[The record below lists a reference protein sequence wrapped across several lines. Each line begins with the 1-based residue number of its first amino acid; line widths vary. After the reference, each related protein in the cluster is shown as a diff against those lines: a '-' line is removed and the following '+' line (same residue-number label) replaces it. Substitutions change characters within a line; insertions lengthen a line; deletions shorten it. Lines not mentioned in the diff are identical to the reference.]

1 MIAYV
6 VPSAGIFGGIK
17 VAYQFVDLLQDQ
29 GVATCIA
36 TPDGK
41 ASGWFRSRAPVVS
54 RAWALDRLGDDDA
67 LMFSLPH
74 DHAELK
80 RTALPLFFHCQGTDP
95 LIDPVLRDPDVA
107 VLTCWQQAQD
117 YAHATSGREAID
129 VGISI
134 SPAFHHRGELKDP
147 HVATYMPRRGREV
160 AERLAPEPRRPVAFD
175 LPWPWAG
182 ERFEIRDIRPLT
194 YITGPLGSG
203 KTRLAQ
209 RLAETLPGAA
219 FLGLDRAPIETGPA
233 LEARVERALARLVE
247 DGATASPA
255 LAALLRGLE
264 AKGPQA
270 LVVDLVEQGLDRASQ
285 EALIA
290 RLRRRGRET
299 RPLFVMTRSTAI
311 LDLDAVGPYE
321 AILYCPANHAVPM
334 GVVPCPGAAGY
345 EALASCLASP
355 EVRARSEG
363 VIAWRS

>member
-1 MIAYV
+1 MRGRVWLRRAGWGYLAALHVGLAWIAAQILFR
-6 VPSAGIFGGIK
+6 PWAT
-17 VAYQFVDLLQDQ
+17 DLVW
-29 GVATCIA
+29 GPT
-36 TPDGK
+36 
-41 ASGWFRSRAPVVS
+41 
-54 RAWALDRLGDDDA
+54 
-67 LMFSLPH
+67 
-74 DHAELK
+74 
-80 RTALPLFFHCQGTDP
+80 
-95 LIDPVLRDPDVA
+95 LR
-107 VLTCWQQAQD
+107 AQD
-117 YAHATSGREAID
+117 YGARTVHQARRATQLAGGLAVLGDSIVEDMA
-129 VGISI
+129 VGALH
-134 SPAFHHRGELKDP
+134 PG
-147 HVATYMPRRGREV
+147 
-160 AERLAPEPRRPVAFD
+160 AENFGMGGDTVAFD